1 MSPASVSNLV
11 LLMLVLFENVQVGN
25 NRSETKSAFAFSPL
39 RSPYLLV
46 GVIAALI
53 VHVLGMNLPILRDV
67 LKTEPVSLA
76 TWATLIPLALT
87 VLLAMEIHNWSWAK
101 RYPTAVSTRHPND
114 VSTPK
119 PDNAL
124 RG

>member
-1 MSPASVSNLV
+1 
-11 LLMLVLFENVQVGN
+11 
-25 NRSETKSAFAFSPL
+25 
-39 RSPYLLV
+39 
-46 GVIAALI
+46 
-53 VHVLGMNLPILRDV
+53 

-87 VLLAMEIHNWSWAK
+87 VLLAMEIHKWSWAK

-114 VSTPK
+114 MSTRHPNDMSTHHPNDMSTPHANDVSTLK
-119 PDNAL
+119 PDNAV